1 MTKGLLLK
9 RDTVIDTAVNAAP
22 SSAKKSSGEGDPE
35 MHQTKKINQWH
46 HGGECARHHASPHA
60 AAGTGSWCIC
70 RLGLPGRGEIQEHKH
85 QPNWYVAM
93 MPSKRKALEVTTPM
107 DAILVQLEKTK
118 ASMRAKVEHPFRD
131 IGKFGYVKV
140 KYWGLAKN
148 TVNLMLLFAQ
158 LQSAQQR

>member
-1 MTKGLLLK
+1 MTPRCTGPRRATSSTTAANAHDITQAHALLHSQEA
-9 RDTVIDTAVNAAP
+9 DVFAV
-22 SSAKKSSGEGDPE
+22 SGY
-35 MHQTKKINQWH
+35 
-46 HGGECARHHASPHA
+46 
-60 AAGTGSWCIC
+60 
-70 RLGLPGRGEIQEHKH
+70 RGVEKQEEIQVRKH
-85 QPNWYVAM
+85 QPNWYEAM

-118 ASMRAKVEHPFRD
+118 ASMRAKVEHPFRV

-158 LQSAQQR
+158 LQSAQKR